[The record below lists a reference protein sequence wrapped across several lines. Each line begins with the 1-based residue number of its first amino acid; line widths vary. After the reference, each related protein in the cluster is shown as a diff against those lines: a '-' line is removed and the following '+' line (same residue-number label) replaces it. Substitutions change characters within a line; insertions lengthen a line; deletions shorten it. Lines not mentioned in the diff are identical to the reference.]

1 MIKFFTIVFLLY
13 YIFRV
18 FKSDFMVDTFNKLNE
33 DLKAFNYAKDD
44 KEKEQIV
51 KTRLVNILG
60 RFALITIIVIPL
72 TIAEVIYIFSA
83 VQYGNRIITIGF
95 VIWYFLLLAI
105 GLVKNKI
112 KKNKFAK
119 IKRFSFGRLFVNI
132 IDVAYFGYMYY
143 ILFLV

>member
-51 KTRLVNILG
+51 KTRLANILG

-119 IKRFSFGRLFVNI
+119 IKRFSFWRLFVNI
-132 IDVAYFGYMYY
+132 IDVAYFGYMYC